1 MPSNRRAFIRSLAGR
16 VGGLALTGGGLT
28 PTFQAGSAKPAAE
41 PACVALV
48 KGNDRRGNMVK
59 ALEIL
64 EPRIR
69 QRLGDRQV
77 VIKPNLTRVRKEDW
91 LASTTMESVAAL
103 CELFSLFTS
112 RPIIVAEGTGPGGP
126 LQEALESY
134 NYLELAKRYRVEFVD
149 LRNDQFDST
158 YIVDR
163 AFRPLE
169 IKVSRLLTRHDTF
182 LVSAAVLKTHGLA
195 AVTLGLKNVT
205 MAIPMNFGPGRND
218 RSKMHQDIDDPRPF
232 NWNLFQVS
240 RLRTPDLVTIDGFV
254 GMQGNGPLN
263 GDPVEAKVAVAGL
276 DWLAADRV
284 GIELMGMDF
293 GRIAHYRYCAD
304 AGMGEADLT
313 RIQVTGNT
321 IGECRRRFAPPDA
334 LERILMPL

>member
-1 MPSNRRAFIRSLAGR
+1 MPPNRRAFIRNLAGG
-16 VGGLALTGGGLT
+16 VGGLALTGGLT
-28 PTFQAGSAKPAAE
+28 PPPLRTGPAPGAAQ
-41 PACVALV
+41 PSRVALV
-48 KGNDRRGNMVK
+48 KGNDRRGNMLK

-64 EPRIR
+64 EPQIR
-69 QRLGDRQV
+69 QALGDRQV
-77 VIKPNLTRVRKEDW
+77 VIKPNLTRVRKQDW
-91 LASTTMESVAAL
+91 LASTTVESVAAL
-103 CELFSLFTS
+103 CELFSVLSS
-112 RPIIVAEGTGPGGP
+112 RPIIIAEGTGPGAP
-126 LQEALESY
+126 LQEALENY
-134 NYLELAKRYRVEFVD
+134 NYLDLTKRFRVEFVD
-149 LRNDQFDST
+149 LRDDHYDSA

-163 AFRPLE
+163 DFRPLE

-284 GIELMGMDF
+284 GTEVMGMDF
-293 GRIAHYRYCAD
+293 GRIAHYRYCAE
-304 AGMGEADLT
+304 AGMGEADLA
-313 RIQVTGNT
+313 RIQVVGNT
-321 IGECRRRFAPPDA
+321 IGECRRQFAPPDA